1 MRINSV
7 TDVVE
12 DCIIWN
18 KESCKNNHL
27 KSDDKIDIA

>member
-7 TDVVE
+7 TEVLE
-12 DCIIWN
+12 DSIIWN
-18 KESCKNNHL
+18 HESNKNNHL